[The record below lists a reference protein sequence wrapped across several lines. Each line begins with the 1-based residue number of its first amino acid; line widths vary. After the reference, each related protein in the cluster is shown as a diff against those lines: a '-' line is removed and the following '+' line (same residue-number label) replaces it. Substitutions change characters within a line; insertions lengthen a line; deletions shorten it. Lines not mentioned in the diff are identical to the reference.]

1 MGDKEA
7 VFWIASPDHH
17 HEARQSMASVAR
29 CMPDLPQTLFDVRE
43 RQHSLWYLDYVRLMN
58 EALKLP
64 YDRLLFLDTDTYMI
78 EPVPEIF
85 EILDWFDIASTIAPA
100 RVISPTSFYIP
111 ASFAEYNTG
120 VLAFQNS
127 AATKTLFWLWYETY
141 KDNPDL
147 YGENDQAPLRE
158 AIWKW
163 SGRPYVLPFEYNCR
177 FGFGGQAAGPIKI
190 LHGRSNDMA
199 GLAARINSDTGIR
212 GWRRGD
218 FS

>member
-1 MGDKEA
+1 MTNA
-7 VFWIASPDHH
+7 ALWIAD
-17 HEARQSMASVAR
+17 ENYRAEMQQSMASVAR
-29 CMPDLPQTLFDVRE
+29 CMPDLHRIPIMVTE
-43 RQHSLWYLDYVRLMN
+43 RLHRLWYLDYVRLMN

-64 YDRLLFLDTDTYMI
+64 YDRFLFLDTDTYMV

-85 EILDWFDIASTIAPA
+85 EILDIFDIASTIAPA
-100 RVISPTSFYIP
+100 RVISPTLLNIP

-120 VLAFQNS
+120 VLVFQNNERIED
-127 AATKTLFWLWYETY
+127 LFKDWYLFY
-141 KDNPDL
+141 QDNQEL

-158 AIWKW
+158 AIWN
-163 SGRPYVLPFEYNCR
+163 SSDALPYVLPFEYNCR

-199 GLAARINSDTGIR
+199 GLAARINQDTGIR